1 MERYIQSNKVPR
13 CAHTK
18 SLTLI
23 ESPAWFY
30 HQFTSKSIKLAQIN
44 HFRVSVWL
52 HPSYLNINA
61 IYVTFWSLAYP
72 VFFGG
77 ALNRCYRLRLPAATG
92 WAARLGCAGH
102 DQLPHGKQSHLD
114 APAEDAG
121 VARWRSVDWWVLAM
135 PKEKKGECPNQW
147 QRITRNMFEV
157 RVDIRVD
164 EDMVLES
171 MVLCF

>member
-77 ALNRCYRLRLPAATG
+77 GPWTVATG
-92 WAARLGCAGH
+92 YVYQQPQGGQQDLAVQAMISCPTGSIRTWTPLRKTREWRGGDRWTGEFWQCQKKKKVSA
-102 DQLPHGKQSHLD
+102 PINGKESHEICL
-114 APAEDAG
+114 
-121 VARWRSVDWWVLAM
+121 
-135 PKEKKGECPNQW
+135 K
-147 QRITRNMFEV
+147 
-157 RVDIRVD
+157 
-164 EDMVLES
+164 
-171 MVLCF
+171 

>member
-77 ALNRCYRLRLPAATG
+77 GLEPLLQATSTSSHRVGSKTWLCRPWSAAPREAFALGRPCGRRGSGAVEIGGLVSFGNAKRKKRWVPQSMAKNHTKYVWSKG
-92 WAARLGCAGH
+92 WY
-102 DQLPHGKQSHLD
+102 
-114 APAEDAG
+114 
-121 VARWRSVDWWVLAM
+121 
-135 PKEKKGECPNQW
+135 
-147 QRITRNMFEV
+147 
-157 RVDIRVD
+157 
-164 EDMVLES
+164 
-171 MVLCF
+171 